1 MHGLQLARLQSCPRE
16 SDGHT
21 IASGGSSGPA
31 CRAPFQGEKLVPAAK
46 LTAVHIPLRPTE
58 AVLAPLPGARDV
70 LPDGRTIHT
79 LLLTY
84 KLTVAEAG
92 KHTVTLPLLNR
103 CYLSQGPVSCSD
115 MPKTIH
121 AGVAVLA
128 MQSWRTM
135 LTCRTV
141 TSSGRHCRNSQSS
154 GDAVVVTSVH
164 RCRYVYDG
172 ELEGQMSMLFDSN
185 KRLIKVSDIYPE
197 DVQLGKGTYTIRAQL
212 RHEDRGEPWV
222 STWSSRQE
230 LANAASSQHVLF

>member
-1 MHGLQLARLQSCPRE
+1 MHGLQLARLQSCPME

-31 CRAPFQGEKLVPAAK
+31 CRAPFQSEKLVPAAK

-70 LPDGRTIHT
+70 LPNGRTIHT

-84 KLTVAEAG
+84 KLTVGEAG

-154 GDAVVVTSVH
+154 GNTVVVTSVH

-185 KRLIKVSDIYPE
+185 KRLIKVSDTYPE

-212 RHEDRGEPWV
+212 RHDDRGEP
-222 STWSSRQE
+222 
-230 LANAASSQHVLF
+230 